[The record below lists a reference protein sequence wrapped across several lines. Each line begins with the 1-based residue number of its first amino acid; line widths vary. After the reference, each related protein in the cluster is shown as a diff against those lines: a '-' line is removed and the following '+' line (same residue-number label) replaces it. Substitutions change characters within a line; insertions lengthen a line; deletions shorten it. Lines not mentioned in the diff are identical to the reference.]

1 MYSGPHVPVIPNHA
15 VAAAAAAA
23 ADGYDG
29 DDAPC

>member
-15 VAAAAAAA
+15 VAATAAAAAA
-23 ADGYDG
+23 ADDG